1 MKEAQPILRREW
13 AGKSA
18 PTTERTKSACAATV
32 AMMLFLQLRA
42 ADECMFLAFQ
52 CNKKVSGDALVAV
65 FDSEAMIA
73 AFGASNHHAVPHTKL
88 MQCIQWQ

>member
-18 PTTERTKSACAATV
+18 PTTELTKSACAATV
-32 AMMLFLQLRA
+32 EMMLFLQLRA

-52 CNKKVSGDALVAV
+52 CDKKVSGAALVV
-65 FDSEAMIA
+65 GFESEAMIV
-73 AFGASNHHAVPHTKL
+73 AFGASNHHAVPHKKL
-88 MQCIQWQ
+88 MQCILWS